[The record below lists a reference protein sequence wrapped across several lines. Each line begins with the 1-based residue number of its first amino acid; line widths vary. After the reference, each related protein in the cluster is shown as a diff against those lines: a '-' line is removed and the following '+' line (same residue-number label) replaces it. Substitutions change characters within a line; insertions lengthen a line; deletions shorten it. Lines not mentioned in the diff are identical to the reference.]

1 MTNYKVSIIIP
12 VYNSEDYVRETFES
26 VKNQSFDFE
35 DLEIIIINDKSTDGS
50 LDILKEF
57 DSEYSNV
64 YLYDSPEGKKGPG
77 ISRNLGISKSTA
89 DYIIFL
95 DSDDIMNPNYVETVY
110 NEISQNKVDLV
121 KTSFCVKL
129 GEITFPV
136 TNEIGR
142 VEVSHDD
149 ISDLIDFNYLEPWC
163 TIYRR
168 DYLIEEN
175 IKFIEKFNIHESFLF
190 AIETIAKAK
199 NGIILRDDIQ
209 GQIWR
214 IREDGLHNR
223 TVNNQDLEYTMHCI
237 SEMLLLVASEN
248 HPPDCIEKLS
258 DFILS
263 LWSFDL
269 VTSKEPAE
277 IINGFTFAKG
287 FKADLESIS
296 DAFS

>member
-1 MTNYKVSIIIP
+1 MSNYKVSIIIP
-12 VYNSEDYVRETFES
+12 VYNTKDYIRETFDS

-35 DLEIIIINDKSTDGS
+35 DLEIIFINDKSTDGS

-57 DSEYSNV
+57 EANYDNV
-64 YLYDSPEGKKGPG
+64 FLYNSPEGQKGPG
-77 ISRNLGISKSTA
+77 ISRNMGISKSTA

-95 DSDDIMNPNYVETVY
+95 DSDDVMNPNYVETVY

-121 KTSFCVKL
+121 KTSFCVNF
-129 GEITFPV
+129 GEIIFPV
-136 TNEIGR
+136 TQDLGR

-149 ISDLIDFNYLEPWC
+149 ISVLIDFNYLEPWC

-190 AIETIAKAK
+190 SIETIAKAK
-199 NGIILRDDIQ
+199 NGIILRDDLQ

-214 IREDGLHNR
+214 IREDGLHNQ
-223 TVNNQDLEYTMHCI
+223 TIEKKDLEYTMQCI
-237 SEMLLLVASEN
+237 SEILLLVAHEN
-248 HPPDCIEKLS
+248 HPPHCIEKLS
-258 DFILS
+258 NFILS

-287 FKADLESIS
+287 FKIDPESVS